1 MQITTAPYFAFLIVV
16 FFAYWSVAEKP
27 NWRIAF
33 VAIASYFFYWHAG
46 PLACLLLFA
55 VSTIDFTTSRLMV
68 RSSAS
73 LREDTFRRFVVPAPF
88 GRVPS
93 GGLSPPR
100 RFTNPNRHTKV
111 LLAISLVADIGAL
124 CIFKY
129 ANFFLDSAGSILSA
143 AGAAAPAIHLKLLAP
158 IGMSFFIFQSM
169 AYVIDVYREDTEP
182 AQTYLEYLSF
192 VSFFPTIVA
201 GPILRAKQ
209 LLPQLRSRISL
220 DAEAGG
226 QALFLIAIGLLK
238 KIAIA
243 DYLGANLVDRVFDF
257 PERFSS
263 LEVLAAVYGYA
274 IQIYADFSG
283 YSDIAIGSALLLG
296 LTLPTNFNAPYR
308 SRNLAEFWRR
318 WHISLST
325 WLRDYVFFSIAGKRV
340 RNRTMLYSGLILTML
355 IGGLWHGASW
365 TFVIWG
371 ALHGAGLVVVRYVE
385 TARPMRF
392 LLPGSG
398 SLNRDRR
405 LDIVLRCAAIFV
417 TFQFICLTW
426 IFFRAESITQ
436 ALAVVR
442 QISTLTFEAANLTL
456 PVAIVIAIGFISHWT
471 PDRAW
476 DLARGAFIRLPAPA
490 QAALLFGLALGLY
503 LVASSDVAPFIYTR
517 F

>member
-1 MQITTAPYFAFLIVV
+1 
-16 FFAYWSVAEKP
+16 
-27 NWRIAF
+27 
-33 VAIASYFFYWHAG
+33 
-46 PLACLLLFA
+46 
-55 VSTIDFTTSRLMV
+55 
-68 RSSAS
+68 
-73 LREDTFRRFVVPAPF
+73 
-88 GRVPS
+88 
-93 GGLSPPR
+93 
-100 RFTNPNRHTKV
+100 
-111 LLAISLVADIGAL
+111 
-124 CIFKY
+124 
-129 ANFFLDSAGSILSA
+129 
-143 AGAAAPAIHLKLLAP
+143 
-158 IGMSFFIFQSM
+158 
-169 AYVIDVYREDTEP
+169 
-182 AQTYLEYLSF
+182 
-192 VSFFPTIVA
+192 
-201 GPILRAKQ
+201 
-209 LLPQLRSRISL
+209 
-220 DAEAGG
+220 
-226 QALFLIAIGLLK
+226 
-238 KIAIA
+238 
-243 DYLGANLVDRVFDF
+243 
-257 PERFSS
+257 
-263 LEVLAAVYGYA
+263 
-274 IQIYADFSG
+274 
-283 YSDIAIGSALLLG
+283 
-296 LTLPTNFNAPYR
+296 
-308 SRNLAEFWRR
+308 
-318 WHISLST
+318 
-325 WLRDYVFFSIAGKRV
+325 
-340 RNRTMLYSGLILTML
+340 ML

-371 ALHGAGLVVVRYVE
+371 ALHGAGLVVVRYAQ